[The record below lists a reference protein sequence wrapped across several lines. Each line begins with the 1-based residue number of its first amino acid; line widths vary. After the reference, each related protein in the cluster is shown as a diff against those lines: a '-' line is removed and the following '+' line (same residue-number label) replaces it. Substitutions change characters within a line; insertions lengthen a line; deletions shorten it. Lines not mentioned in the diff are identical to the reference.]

1 MKNTQYIFGSIAVL
15 IIILLV
21 ALFGYLSNQ
30 QNITKNRIDNLY
42 AKINSDKN
50 DINKI
55 NSLLENQTTQLN
67 ELSNYTYN
75 NNSESNIKKDNTKI
89 TKDLPNELPAKEI
102 DSKIKTNT
110 TDTENTKT
118 GTIDSNSSK
127 SMQSDAK
134 VSNSTSITNSNHQK
148 NTENC
153 LQEKNF
159 IDVNAHPSN
168 SAYEDP
174 QLEINCNGD
183 YLEIYSNGI
192 PTFEFKSITP
202 NALSEQNHNWKI
214 PLNPKLS
221 DNKTEIPLLGTVAI
235 AIDGLPYYGA
245 NEGPPQGYADPFLDR
260 ILDFCNGHTAPQ
272 GDYHYHAVPDCILS
286 DNIFGV
292 IGYSLD
298 GFEIMSPSN
307 NIKSSWQK
315 TSNATSAWEAHEFL
329 EGSGDL
335 DKCNGKLDE
344 DGEYRYYSTFTFPYI
359 IGCYSGIID
368 NTLNTQTQQNPRQN
382 NMRPGGQNPGQ
393 NMRPGGQNNM
403 RPGGQNPGQNRN
415 D

>member
-30 QNITKNRIDNLY
+30 QNLTKNKIDNLY
-42 AKINSDKN
+42 TKINSDRD
-50 DINKI
+50 DITKI
-55 NSLLENQTTQLN
+55 NSVLENQTTQLD
-67 ELSNYTYN
+67 ELLNYIYKN
-75 NNSESNIKKDNTKI
+75 NPESNIKKNNIKI
-89 TKDLPNELPAKEI
+89 TKDLPVELPKKEN

-110 TDTENTKT
+110 TDTENTKPDT
-118 GTIDSNSSK
+118 
-127 SMQSDAK
+127 SDTK
-134 VSNSTSITNSNHQK
+134 ILNSTSITNSNLQK
-148 NTENC
+148 STGEC
-153 LQEKNF
+153 LQKKNF
-159 IDVNAHPSN
+159 IDVNPHPSN
-168 SAYEDP
+168 STYQDP

-221 DNKTEIPLLGTVAI
+221 DKKTDIPLLGTVAI

-245 NEGPPQGYADPFLDR
+245 NEGPPQGYADPFLDQ

-272 GDYHYHAVPDCILS
+272 GNYHYHAVPDCILS
-286 DNIFGV
+286 DNISRV

-298 GFEIMSPSN
+298 GFAIMSPSN

-315 TSNATSAWEAHEFL
+315 TSTATSAWEAHEFI
-329 EGSGDL
+329 EGSGGL
-335 DKCNGKLDE
+335 DKCNGRIDE

-359 IGCYSGIID
+359 IGCYNGIID
-368 NTLNTQTQQNPRQN
+368 DTLNTQTQQNP
-382 NMRPGGQNPGQ
+382 
-393 NMRPGGQNNM
+393 GQNNM
-403 RPGGQNPGQNRN
+403 RPGAQNPGQNRN
-415 D
+415 N